1 MGLSGMGENPEDA
14 EVKRRSN
21 VPIAF
26 CDTAY
31 INQREMP
38 YWKIIA
44 AHETFLQGMFVPAEQ
59 G

>member
-1 MGLSGMGENPEDA
+1 MGENTLKML
-14 EVKRRSN
+14 EVERRSN
-21 VPIAF
+21 APIAF
-26 CDTAY
+26 RDTAY

-44 AHETFLQGMFVPAEQ
+44 AHETFLQGMLVPAEQ